1 MRSTYCL
8 TYTSPVISS
17 IIKGVLDN
25 CANKLLLMQE
35 IKKRIDFGFQRY
47 DSYEVHSKTSTGEGL
62 IAKYCT
68 LQAIKNGCLSFQA
81 KRMVENIGYPEYIMD
96 NKLVDDQYKDVSF
109 IICSNCQHD
118 FIIRQK
124 VPF

>member
-1 MRSTYCL
+1 
-8 TYTSPVISS
+8 
-17 IIKGVLDN
+17 
-25 CANKLLLMQE
+25 MQE
-35 IKKRIDFGFQRY
+35 IKKRIDIGFQRY
-47 DSYEVHSKTSTGEGL
+47 DSYEVDSKTSTGGGL

-68 LQAIKNGCLSFQA
+68 LQAIKEGCLSFQA

-96 NKLVDDQYKDVSF
+96 NKLLDDQYKDVSF

-118 FIIRQK
+118 FIIRHKGKK